1 MRPLVLSFVSL
12 MVASLALACGNG
24 GLYGGNPTATRRPS
38 ASPTPVTRPGAGA
51 ESETPTPSARP
62 SPTSPAPAATS
73 PAPPSPTSTPAPSAT
88 EAPAPTAP
96 PAGPIT
102 LTVTAR
108 NIRFEQTDLTVEA
121 GTQVTITFDNQDSGV
136 SHNLDIEGVAKTDI
150 FAGPGQQTI
159 SFTAPAPGTYR
170 YRCDVHPNA
179 MRGTLIVR

>member
-1 MRPLVLSFVSL
+1 MRPLVFSFVSL
-12 MVASLALACGNG
+12 MVAVLALACGNG

-38 ASPTPVTRPGAGA
+38 TSPAPVTRTAA
-51 ESETPTPSARP
+51 AAASETPPPPAQP

-73 PAPPSPTSTPAPSAT
+73 AAPPPPTSTPMAAPT

-108 NIRFEQTDLTVEA
+108 NIRFEQTELTVDA
-121 GTQVTITFDNQDSGV
+121 GAEVTLTFDNQDRV
-136 SHNLDIEGVAKTDI
+136 SHNLDIEGVARTDI
-150 FAGPGQQTI
+150 FAGPGQRTVT
-159 SFTAPAPGTYR
+159 FTAPAPGSYA
-170 YRCDVHPNA
+170 YRCDVHPAA